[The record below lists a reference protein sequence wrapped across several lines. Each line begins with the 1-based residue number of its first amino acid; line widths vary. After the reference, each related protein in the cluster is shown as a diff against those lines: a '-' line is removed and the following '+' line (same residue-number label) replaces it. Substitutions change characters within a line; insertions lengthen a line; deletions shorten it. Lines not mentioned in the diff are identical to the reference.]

1 MRNTVKV
8 PIGNRWTPGARRS
21 YLPGEAFESV
31 NQFEL
36 DTDELRLQ
44 RALREV
50 CGPRRRLT
58 LGAVLP
64 AALLFTIAAIVLL
77 YWVA

>member
-44 RALREV
+44 RAL
-50 CGPRRRLT
+50 
-58 LGAVLP
+58 A
-64 AALLFTIAAIVLL
+64 
-77 YWVA
+77 